1 MITINLSREQA
12 RLMLAGFG
20 WREGMGACSTIRLSE
35 NVAAEVFRQL
45 EHAFEPAGHTQAET
59 AAWFGE
65 NGRSARL
72 VEEWKRKHETA
83 EEAFGL

>member
-20 WREGMGACSTIRLSE
+20 WREGMGYQSTIKLSE

-45 EHAFEPAGHTQAET
+45 ERAFEPSGHSQAET

-65 NGRSARL
+65 QGRSARL
-72 VEEWKRKHETA
+72 VEEWKRKNETA
-83 EEAFGL
+83 EGTFA